1 MSRITQDEQRAAAD
15 ANAEAGE
22 IHISGTA
29 IALVMIAVFAAF
41 IVAMVTK

>member
-1 MSRITQDEQRAAAD
+1 MTHLTPDEQRAAAD

-29 IALVMIAVFAAF
+29 IALMMIAFFAAF